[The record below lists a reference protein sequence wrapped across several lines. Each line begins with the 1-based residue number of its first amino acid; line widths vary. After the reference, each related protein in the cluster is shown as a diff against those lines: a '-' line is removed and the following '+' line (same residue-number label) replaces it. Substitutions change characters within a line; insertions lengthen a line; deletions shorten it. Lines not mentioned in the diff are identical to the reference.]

1 MNITAGAQNIINLMS
16 STIMFLTF
24 QSLIHFGDLISGA
37 LEQLTILFFTAY
49 LSQMQTG
56 KKLFASKQD
65 KIMFSK
71 FI

>member
-1 MNITAGAQNIINLMS
+1 
-16 STIMFLTF
+16 MFLTF